1 MATMLSRDTRTFEAD
16 EDLSAAQFHF
26 VTLEADGQ
34 VDLADADAENCI
46 GVLLNNPDAAGKAA
60 TVVVSGRVLVE
71 AGGTITA
78 GDAVATNN
86 AGEAIELTDS
96 SSATAVTMG
105 YAVEDAVDG
114 QIFTIELIQ
123 GGNVSDQS

>member
-1 MATMLSRDTRTFEAD
+1 MATMLSRDTRTFEAG
-16 EDLSAAQFHF
+16 EDLSAAQSHF

-34 VDLADADAENCI
+34 VDLADADAENCV
-46 GVLLNNPDAAGKAA
+46 GVLLNNPSAAGYAA
-60 TVVVSGRVLVE
+60 TVVMTGRVLVE
-71 AGGTITA
+71 AGGAITA
-78 GDAVATNN
+78 GDAIATNN
-86 AGEAIELTDS
+86 AGEAIELTAS